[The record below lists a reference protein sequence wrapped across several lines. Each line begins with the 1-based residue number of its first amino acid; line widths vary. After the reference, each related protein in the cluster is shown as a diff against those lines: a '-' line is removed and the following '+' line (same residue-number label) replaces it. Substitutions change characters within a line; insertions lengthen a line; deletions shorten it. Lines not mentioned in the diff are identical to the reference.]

1 MYTITESLA
10 LIFAISV
17 IVKFLFI
24 YSGTSTTNVFL
35 KNSKKVYEN
44 SMIRNLYLLLFIA
57 TLYLLLM
64 EMTIVQFTAAFT
76 VGLLLYGHMLLHFPK
91 EIQKIAQAYFKD
103 RKKYLPEFFIYLI
116 LAIWVLRFLFQ

>member
-17 IVKFLFI
+17 IVKFAFI
-24 YSGTSTTNVFL
+24 YSGTNTTNVFL

-91 EIQKIAQAYFKD
+91 EIQKIAQSYFKD

-116 LAIWVLRFLFQ
+116 LAIWVLRVLFQ

>member
-116 LAIWVLRFLFQ
+116 LAIWVLRVLFQ